1 MRKIILAMT
10 LSLALAGC
18 AQLQAITGGIS
29 LATASVA
36 NPVTPTKEGE
46 IELALNSAVQV
57 LITYKRACLAG
68 SADKNCRDNIRQ
80 IQAYTRQI
88 KPMVAQL
95 RGFVDNNDQVNAVV
109 VYNQLTTLYTN
120 MKAAAASLGVSI
132 GSAA

>member
-1 MRKIILAMT
+1 MKRLILALT

-18 AQLQAITGGIS
+18 AQLEAITGGIS

-95 RGFVDNNDQVNAVV
+95 RGFVDTNDQVNAVV